1 VTLDHLPLET
11 PQPGET
17 GAGEDRARAGSLASG
32 KGRRRSAVW
41 ALRVL
46 ALRASGRTLDE
57 IAAAT
62 KAPRSTVFDLLQR
75 FEGLTLAPEVLEAYE
90 QNRPA
95 LLNAAELRLLRAL
108 VDEKK
113 IDAASLNNAA
123 YAFRQVFDAR
133 RLEHGQS
140 TQNLALHE
148 LVERVERERARAVA
162 RVPQPPALAD
172 GNGDGNAAAK

>member
-46 ALRASGRTLDE
+46 ELRASGRTLDE

-90 QNRPA
+90 RNRPA

-108 VDEKK
+108 TDEKK
-113 IDAASLNNAA
+113 IDAASLNNVG
-123 YAFRQVFDAR
+123 YSFRQIFDAR
-133 RLEHGQS
+133 RLETGQS
-140 TQNLALHE
+140 TANLALHE
-148 LVERVERERARAVA
+148 LVERVERDRAKSRAVA
-162 RVPQPPALAD
+162 RMSPASEASQP
-172 GNGDGNAAAK
+172 